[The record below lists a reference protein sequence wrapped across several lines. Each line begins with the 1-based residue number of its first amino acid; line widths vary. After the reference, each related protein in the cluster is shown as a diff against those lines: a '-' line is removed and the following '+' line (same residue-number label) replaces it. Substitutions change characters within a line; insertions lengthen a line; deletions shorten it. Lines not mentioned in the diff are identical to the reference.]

1 MAETQSSRSDDK
13 KRKSTYQSVKEKL
26 QRNRVETIQGVEV
39 EHRVIPLWIKLLILL
54 VLMILFFIV
63 GTMIGYGILH
73 NPFGVF
79 NPETWQHIFDLTGR
93 SS

>member
-13 KRKSTYQSVKEKL
+13 KRKSTYQSIKEKL

-54 VLMILFFIV
+54 VLMILLFVVDF
-63 GTMIGYGILH
+63 LKK
-73 NPFGVF
+73 FL
-79 NPETWQHIFDLTGR
+79 EK
-93 SS
+93 

>member
-1 MAETQSSRSDDK
+1 MTETQSSRSDNKQK
-13 KRKSTYQSVKEKL
+13 KSPYKNFKEKI
-26 QRNRVETIQGVEV
+26 QKNRVEKIQGVEV

-54 VLMILFFIV
+54 VLMILLFIV

>member
-1 MAETQSSRSDDK
+1 MTETQSSRSDNKQK
-13 KRKSTYQSVKEKL
+13 KSPYKNFKEKI
-26 QRNRVETIQGVEV
+26 QKNRVETIQGVEV

-54 VLMILFFIV
+54 VLMILLFIV

-73 NPFGVF
+73 NPFGVL

>member
-13 KRKSTYQSVKEKL
+13 KRKSTYQSIKEKL

-39 EHRVIPLWIKLLILL
+39 EHRVISLWIKLLILL
-54 VLMILFFIV
+54 VLMILLFIV

-73 NPFGVF
+73 NPFRVF